1 MDAQNLM
8 TEERATEEGRR
19 ERGTREVEVWT
30 ITSPEEFARS
40 TDRRPRPTPLS
51 MPVCP
56 RTFLCVV
63 PNAHL
68 SARDRL
74 PSGAECLVVRE
85 RRDGRIGRR

>member
-1 MDAQNLM
+1 MVNGRSKSHDG
-8 TEERATEEGRR
+8 RASNGGRK
-19 ERGTREVEVWT
+19 GIEVWT
-30 ITSPEEFARS
+30 ITSPEDFARS
-40 TDRRPRPTPLS
+40 TDRPRPTALS

-74 PSGAECLVVRE
+74 PSGAECLVVKE